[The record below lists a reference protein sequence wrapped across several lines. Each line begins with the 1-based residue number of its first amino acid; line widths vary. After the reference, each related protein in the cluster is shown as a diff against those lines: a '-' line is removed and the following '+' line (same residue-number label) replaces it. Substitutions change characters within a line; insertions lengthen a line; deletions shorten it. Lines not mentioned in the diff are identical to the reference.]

1 MACATGAIS
10 TAVAVFEMNRPSI
23 AVMTKNAANTRCGA
37 VPQTKPT
44 LPGVY
49 FSGCR
54 SFWSSLRVNDAA
66 KRKVDMDKLKWAVF
80 IFAAVSIVGGAVV
93 YMTGQQGLNRDS
105 FFVAVF
111 GSLTFILGLSLLTRT
126 LFRRQNRS
134 K

>member
-1 MACATGAIS
+1 
-10 TAVAVFEMNRPSI
+10 
-23 AVMTKNAANTRCGA
+23 MTNNVANTRCGA

-44 LPGVY
+44 LQGVY
-49 FSGCR
+49 WMVVHFGVR
-54 SFWSSLRVNDAA
+54 SVSTTQQ